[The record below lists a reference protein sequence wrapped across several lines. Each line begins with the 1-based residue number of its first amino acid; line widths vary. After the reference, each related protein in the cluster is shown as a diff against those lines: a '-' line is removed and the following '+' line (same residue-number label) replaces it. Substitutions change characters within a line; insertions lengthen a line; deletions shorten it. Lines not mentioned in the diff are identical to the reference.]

1 MRTPTGENRND
12 LHDADSI
19 GQRARAVN
27 DLDRLEA
34 MLSRREVEPPPARL
48 PPAAQ
53 LPPVPGL
60 HRVDG
65 RHDDTDLSMLPLPP
79 EYLVPPD
86 AIVLGRD
93 RLRWPFV
100 MLIAGAC
107 ALPVAYFVAVGGPRS
122 PQVSGPQ
129 LASVETKPAPAPVV
143 KRLPIR
149 AQDDDAEVEI
159 SAARAKTART
169 EPARTEPARGEKLP
183 EREVV
188 AMLQP
193 EDPGI
198 RALSPSRPMRVLDP
212 EEISLL
218 TRQGE
223 QFAEAGDFVS
233 ARALF
238 QRAAEANDATAATAL
253 AATYDP
259 TVLARVAAVGV
270 DADLLKAR
278 FWYQKAVSLGSAD
291 AKRRLDLLVD
301 R

>member
-1 MRTPTGENRND
+1 MRTPTGEYSND
-12 LHDADSI
+12 PQDPESI
-19 GQRARAVN
+19 AERARAVS

-34 MLSRREVEPPPARL
+34 MLSRREIASPPSRL

-53 LPPVPGL
+53 LGPVSGL
-60 HRVDG
+60 ASVDG
-65 RHDDTDLSMLPLPP
+65 KSDGRDLSMLPLPP
-79 EYLVPPD
+79 EYLVSPD

-122 PQVSGPQ
+122 PSATPGPQ
-129 LASVETKPAPAPVV
+129 LASVETKPAPAPVPVV

-212 EEISLL
+212 EEISL
-218 TRQGE
+218 
-223 QFAEAGDFVS
+223 
-233 ARALF
+233 
-238 QRAAEANDATAATAL
+238 
-253 AATYDP
+253 
-259 TVLARVAAVGV
+259 
-270 DADLLKAR
+270 
-278 FWYQKAVSLGSAD
+278 
-291 AKRRLDLLVD
+291 
-301 R
+301 

>member
-1 MRTPTGENRND
+1 MRTPTGENSND
-12 LHDADSI
+12 LQDAESLA
-19 GQRARAVN
+19 GRARAVS

-34 MLSRREVEPPPARL
+34 MLSRREIEPPPARL

-53 LPPVPGL
+53 LGPVPGL
-60 HRVDG
+60 ASVDG
-65 RHDDTDLSMLPLPP
+65 RSDGRDLSMLPLVPP
-79 EYLVPPD
+79 E

-107 ALPVAYFVAVGGPRS
+107 ALPIAYFVAVGGRPKQ
-122 PQVSGPQ
+122 PTAAPQ
-129 LASVETKPAPAPVV
+129 LASVETKPVAASALPQ
-143 KRLPIR
+143 KRSVIR
-149 AQDDDAEVEI
+149 AQDDDPDIEL
-159 SAARAKTART
+159 SAARSKG
-169 EPARTEPARGEKLP
+169 ARGEKLP
-183 EREVV
+183 EREIV

-198 RALSPSRPMRVLDP
+198 RALSPSRPIRTLDP
-212 EEISLL
+212 DEISLL

-253 AATYDP
+253 GTTYDP
-259 TVLARVAAVGV
+259 TVLARLQAVGV
-270 DADLLKAR
+270 DPDVVKAR
-278 FWYQKAVSLGSAD
+278 FWYQKAVSLGSTD
-291 AKRRLDLLVD
+291 AKRRLDLLAD

>member
-1 MRTPTGENRND
+1 
-12 LHDADSI
+12 
-19 GQRARAVN
+19 
-27 DLDRLEA
+27 
-34 MLSRREVEPPPARL
+34 MLSRREIEPPPARL

-53 LPPVPGL
+53 LGPVPGL
-60 HRVDG
+60 ASVDG
-65 RHDDTDLSMLPLPP
+65 RSDGRDLSMLPLPP
-79 EYLVPPD
+79 EYLVPPE

-107 ALPVAYFVAVGGPRS
+107 ALPIAYFVAVGGRPKQ
-122 PQVSGPQ
+122 PTAAPQ
-129 LASVETKPAPAPVV
+129 LASVETKPVAASALPQ
-143 KRLPIR
+143 KRSVIR
-149 AQDDDAEVEI
+149 AQDDDPDIEL
-159 SAARAKTART
+159 SAARTKG
-169 EPARTEPARGEKLP
+169 ARGEKLP
-183 EREVV
+183 EREIV

-198 RALSPSRPMRVLDP
+198 RALSPSRPIRTLDP
-212 EEISLL
+212 DEISLL

-253 AATYDP
+253 GTTYDP
-259 TVLARVAAVGV
+259 TVLARLQAVGV
-270 DADLLKAR
+270 DPDVVKAR
-278 FWYQKAVSLGSAD
+278 FWYQKAVSLGSTD
-291 AKRRLDLLVD
+291 AKRRLDLLAD

>member
-1 MRTPTGENRND
+1 MRTPTGEYSND
-12 LHDADSI
+12 PQDPESI
-19 GQRARAVN
+19 AERARAVS

-34 MLSRREVEPPPARL
+34 MLSRREIASPPSRL

-53 LPPVPGL
+53 LGPVSGL
-60 HRVDG
+60 ASVDG
-65 RHDDTDLSMLPLPP
+65 KSDGRDLSMLPLPP
-79 EYLVPPD
+79 EYLLPPD

-107 ALPVAYFVAVGGPRS
+107 ALPVAYFVAVGAGR
-122 PQVSGPQ
+122 PQQPSAAPQ
-129 LASVETKPAPAPVV
+129 LASVETKPVAASALPQ
-143 KRLPIR
+143 KRSVIR
-149 AQDDDAEVEI
+149 AQDDDPDIEL
-159 SAARAKTART
+159 SAARTKG
-169 EPARTEPARGEKLP
+169 ARGEKLP
-183 EREVV
+183 EREIV

-198 RALSPSRPMRVLDP
+198 RALSPSRPIRTLDP
-212 EEISLL
+212 DEISLL

-253 AATYDP
+253 GTTYDP
-259 TVLARVAAVGV
+259 TVLTRLQAVGV
-270 DADLLKAR
+270 DADVVKAR
-278 FWYQKAVSLGSAD
+278 FWYQKAVSLGSTD
-291 AKRRLDLLVD
+291 AKRRLDLLGV

>member
-1 MRTPTGENRND
+1 MRTPTEENPYD

-60 HRVDG
+60 HPVDG
-65 RHDDTDLSMLPLPP
+65 RHDDADLAMLPLPP
-79 EYLVPPD
+79 EYLVSPD

-122 PQVSGPQ
+122 PSATPGPQ
-129 LASVETKPAPAPVV
+129 LASVETKPAPAPAPVV

-169 EPARTEPARGEKLP
+169 EPVRGEKLP

-198 RALSPSRPMRVLDP
+198 RALSPSRPMRVLDR

-238 QRAAEANDATAATAL
+238 QRAAEANDAAAATAL

-278 FWYQKAVSLGSAD
+278 FWYQKAVSLGSTD
-291 AKRRLDLLVD
+291 AKRRLDLLAD